1 MSDSLAKKL
10 IEPSH
15 VFSSHVKSWPFFFE
29 VKTRGKVGLVKS
41 SVEIHELGWLQN
53 KRLDERLMYTTP
65 PKTKMT
71 MEDKTILFF

>member
-15 VFSSHVKSWPFFFE
+15 VFSSHEKSWPFFFE

-41 SVEIHELGWLQN
+41 SVEIDRCVGLAS
-53 KRLDERLMYTTP
+53 K
-65 PKTKMT
+65 
-71 MEDKTILFF
+71 